1 MFDLKNKNIVVL
13 GLGVSGKSALKL
25 LHLLGLKA
33 TGRNTEEHDTEEVI
47 NNADLVILSPG
58 IPREAIKNNKVEIW
72 GEIELAYRYLESV
85 HALIPIIG
93 ITGTNGK
100 TTTTTFLGEMLRA
113 AGKKVFVGG
122 NIGIP
127 FCDMAIE
134 VLEQKASYDYILLE
148 LSSFQLES
156 IERFHLSIALIL
168 NLFQNH
174 GERYKTLEDYGK
186 AKFNITKNMTQADL
200 LIYPLNFPLIA
211 DWAARE
217 KSRLIKIDTEHL
229 EINFDLSKFKLPG
242 HHNLVNLSFV
252 LAVARELKLNQASIQ
267 KSIEDFCGVHHRIEF
282 VPCRKKF
289 MAFNDAKSTNWD
301 ATITAVNAMEK
312 KQRKLYL
319 IIGGK
324 KRGHG
329 DSILPSLEALKK
341 AVDRFYLIGEMAVE
355 IALEITDK
363 VEFKNLGNLE
373 ATVQDIKKEDFN
385 GVVLFSPGFPSFDQY
400 LNYEK
405 RGEHFVKLIQES

>member
-1 MFDLKNKNIVVL
+1 M
-13 GLGVSGKSALKL
+13 
-25 LHLLGLKA
+25 
-33 TGRNTEEHDTEEVI
+33 
-47 NNADLVILSPG
+47 
-58 IPREAIKNNKVEIW
+58 
-72 GEIELAYRYLESV
+72 
-85 HALIPIIG
+85 
-93 ITGTNGK
+93 
-100 TTTTTFLGEMLRA
+100 
-113 AGKKVFVGG
+113 
-122 NIGIP
+122 
-127 FCDMAIE
+127 
-134 VLEQKASYDYILLE
+134 
-148 LSSFQLES
+148 
-156 IERFHLSIALIL
+156 
-168 NLFQNH
+168 
-174 GERYKTLEDYGK
+174 
-186 AKFNITKNMTQADL
+186 
-200 LIYPLNFPLIA
+200 
-211 DWAARE
+211 
-217 KSRLIKIDTEHL
+217 
-229 EINFDLSKFKLPG
+229 PG